1 MIARAILLA
10 VFGAAMAFVEAAV
23 VVYLRT
29 VLGAGPLFPMKDL
42 PPLLMSI
49 EIGREAATLVMLV
62 SVAVLSI
69 RGAARRMGAF
79 LFLFAVWDVLYY
91 AWLRATT
98 GWPAGVEAWDIL
110 FLIPLP
116 WVGPVWSVLVI
127 CAGMAV
133 FGVLFLRMPEEAP
146 FAPGLWGWVCGVVG
160 TIVVI
165 ATYILE
171 WQKIE
176 YGRAVP
182 SDFSLAPYVAG
193 LVLLGGAGWAAV
205 KGSKH
210 GWRRDRL
217 L

>member
-1 MIARAILLA
+1 MIARAALLA
-10 VFGAAMAFVEAAV
+10 AFAAAMAFIEAAV

-29 VLGAGPLFPMKDL
+29 VLGAGPLFPMKDI
-42 PPLLMSI
+42 PPHLLSI
-49 EIGREAATLVMLV
+49 EIAREAATLVMLV
-62 SVAVLSI
+62 SVAALSV
-69 RGAARRMGAF
+69 RGGARRMGAF

-91 AWLRATT
+91 LWLRVAT
-98 GWPAGVEAWDIL
+98 GWPAGVEEWDVL

-127 CAGMAV
+127 CAGMAI
-133 FGVLFLRMPEEAP
+133 FGVLLLRMPEEAR

-176 YGRAVP
+176 YGRVVP
-182 SDFSLAPYVAG
+182 SDFSLGPYVAG
-193 LVLLGGAGWAAV
+193 IVLLGGAGWAAV
-205 KGSKH
+205 RGSASV
-210 GWRRDRL
+210 WRRGRL